1 MNQLTGFDSSLT
13 DFIIELIKFDQKLCP
28 HYKENKKYVTFSD
41 MTHTLL
47 FQLVHLKR
55 IKYTCFS
62 FDHQVVLYNNK
73 EPIDQF
79 IVSVL
84 RRNHDRQ
91 IFFIMEIRPDE
102 KNVKKICYG
111 RVSSFLIRSKLDIDA
126 EKVLNLLL
134 QHKYIFFAESVEKYI
149 KMCVPEV
156 KFPTLCKMFPEISCK
171 SSYEILE
178 KNSETHFDACRVN
191 ISSSKARIT
200 IKNGNR
206 KREYFIDNEDKLNC
220 YDNFE
225 NKNGNN
231 VNLKDFLKAFEEAGS
246 VNCDIIFF

>member
-13 DFIIELIKFDQKLCP
+13 NFIIELIKFDRRFCP
-28 HYKENKKYVTFSD
+28 HYKENKRYVTFSD
-41 MTHTLL
+41 ITHTLL
-47 FQLVHLKR
+47 FQLVQLKR

-62 FDHQVVLYNNK
+62 FDHQVVLYDK
-73 EPIDQF
+73 ETIDQF

-111 RVSSFLIRSKLDIDA
+111 RVPSFLIRSKLDIDA
-126 EKVLNLLL
+126 EKILNLLR
-134 QHKYIFFAESVEKYI
+134 QHKHIFFAESVENYI
-149 KMCVPEV
+149 KMCVPVV

-171 SSYEILE
+171 NSYEILE
-178 KNSETHFDACRVN
+178 KNSETHFDACQVS

-200 IKNGNR
+200 LRKGNR
-206 KREYFIDNEDKLNC
+206 KREYFIDNENKLDC

-225 NKNGNN
+225 NKNENN
-231 VNLKDFLKAFEEAGS
+231 VNFRDFLKALEEAGS